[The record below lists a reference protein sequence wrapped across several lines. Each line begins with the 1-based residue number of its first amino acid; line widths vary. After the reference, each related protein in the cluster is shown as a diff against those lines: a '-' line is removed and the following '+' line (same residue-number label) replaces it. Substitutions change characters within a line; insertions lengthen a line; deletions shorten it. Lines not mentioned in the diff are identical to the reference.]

1 MIEIELKRH
10 VSAATDDENKKKW
23 KVEKIDFN
31 LAFKFFIIAIKQ
43 KNHQRQC
50 KNKMYLTK

>member
-31 LAFKFFIIAIKQ
+31 LAFKGG
-43 KNHQRQC
+43 QRA
-50 KNKMYLTK
+50 KNKYFRTFSFLY

>member
-43 KNHQRQC
+43 KNHQRQY